1 MRELTRHQVDARL
14 ALGSA
19 ALVCAAG
26 LLLALVTAAN
36 GPAPRLATLLQV
48 GGVALAAS
56 VCVYG
61 ACRWLLSAQLR
72 ALTQLSASIDDIELD
87 GDTIYRSPPER
98 GPVEVERIVAA
109 WNGFALRFDIMM
121 HGLREQA
128 TALNASTHRLR
139 DLTPPLAP
147 GARTVEEAAHEVH
160 ARMREARDGN
170 AATKRLG
177 DAAVERTRFAKARMN
192 DIVQQLREV
201 ATTIRELE
209 GASDGGRAALRA
221 VDDVALQANTL
232 ALHAA
237 LEAGRAGAAGKGFA
251 LVADEIRSLGQRVA
265 DAARGSEPAQAQ
277 VRRSSARGQQLL
289 TQLTDAFAGL
299 GTTLQELLAD
309 TLALQ
314 QEVATQGDAVVI
326 ACARTEELAAAARE
340 STTNALVLEAAV
352 GVVGEAAAAVE
363 ARVWPKPDEGDR
375 DIVALGADETTAA
388 AAAAEAPSFWPPQPG
403 ELAAEGT
410 AGGRDGG
417 VLTERE
423 LEALSRPLS

>member
-1 MRELTRHQVDARL
+1 MREIPRHKLDARL

-26 LLLALVTAAN
+26 LLLAVVTAAH
-36 GPAPRLATLLQV
+36 GPAPRLTTFLQV
-48 GGVALAAS
+48 GGVAIAAAA
-56 VCVYG
+56 CVFG

-72 ALTQLSASIDDIELD
+72 ALTQLAASIDDIELD

-98 GPVEVERIVAA
+98 GPAEVERIVAA

-139 DLTPPLAP
+139 DLTPPLVP
-147 GARTVEEAAHEVH
+147 CARMVEEAAHEVH

-177 DAAVERTRFAKARMN
+177 DAAVERTRFAKARIN
-192 DIVQQLREV
+192 DAVQQLRDV
-201 ATTIRELE
+201 AATIRELE
-209 GASDGGRAALRA
+209 GATDNGRAALRA
-221 VDDVALQANTL
+221 VDDVALQTNTL

-237 LEAGRAGAAGKGFA
+237 LEAGRAGASGKGFA
-251 LVADEIRSLGQRVA
+251 LVADEIRALGQRVA

-277 VRRSSARGQQLL
+277 VRRASARGQELLAQLA
-289 TQLTDAFAGL
+289 DAFTGL

-326 ACARTEELAAAARE
+326 ACARAEELAGAARE

-352 GVVGEAAAAVE
+352 GVVGETATAVE
-363 ARVWPKPDEGDR
+363 ARVWPKPEEGDR
-375 DIVALGADETTAA
+375 DIVALGIDENAAA

-403 ELAAEGT
+403 ELADPA
-410 AGGRDGG
+410 AAARDGG